1 MTEETQDQ
9 RQVAARPRTG
19 LLEWLRAKEFGFF
32 GWLAIA
38 IILMWCV
45 VAAFAPWIAP
55 YSESDIVLNESYAP
69 ANWTYLLG
77 TDYLGRDLL
86 SRLIYGA
93 RMTLTLALVA
103 TGLAFLF
110 GVAVGFLAG
119 LRGGLVDVILSRIN
133 DVFISIPQI
142 MLALIV
148 VTGLGSSLAV
158 LIATIAFIEGT
169 RVYRL
174 ARALAQD
181 VNTRDFIELS
191 RARGESTGWIMVNE
205 VLPNSVG
212 PLLTEFGLR
221 FTYSILLLSAL
232 SFLGLGVQ
240 PPAADWG
247 GMVKENLTGI
257 SFGAPA
263 AIAPALAILSLT
275 MAINLLVDWQL
286 NRQKRTISAELI
298 G

>member
-1 MTEETQDQ
+1 MSDKMAP
-9 RQVAARPRTG
+9 AAPDRGPRARLQAQG
-19 LLEWLRAKEFGFF
+19 LGVF

-38 IILMWCV
+38 ILVLWSV
-45 VAAFAPWIAP
+45 LAALAPWIAP
-55 YSESDIVLNESYAP
+55 YSESEVVQDISYAP
-69 ANWTYLLG
+69 ATAQNLLG

-86 SRLIYGA
+86 SRLLYGA
-93 RMTLTLALVA
+93 RLTILLALAA
-103 TGLAFLF
+103 TLLAFVV

-119 LRGGLVDVILSRIN
+119 LRGGWVDTVISRVN

-148 VTGLGSSLAV
+148 VTGLGSSFVV
-158 LIATIAFIEGT
+158 LILTIAFIEAT
-169 RVYRL
+169 RLYRL

-181 VNTRDFIELS
+181 INTRDFVELS
-191 RARGESTGWIMVNE
+191 RARGESMGWVMVHE
-205 VLPNSVG
+205 VLPNTLG

-232 SFLGLGVQ
+232 GFLGLGVQ
-240 PPAADWG
+240 PPSADWG

-275 MAINLLVDWQL
+275 MAVNLLVDWQL
-286 NRQKRTISAELI
+286 NRQKRTISGELL